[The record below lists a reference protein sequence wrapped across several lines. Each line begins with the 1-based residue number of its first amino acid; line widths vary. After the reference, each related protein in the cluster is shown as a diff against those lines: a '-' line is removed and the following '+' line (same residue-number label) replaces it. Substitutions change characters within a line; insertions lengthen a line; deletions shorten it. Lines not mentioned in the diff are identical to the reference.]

1 MNVKDGIGLG
11 IFNNCV
17 HLFPGPACGLSGV
30 TGSDKYNSPGPGPGP
45 ASHTL
50 TLLIKD
56 PFEY

>member
-30 TGSDKYNSPGPGPGP
+30 TGSDKYNRPGP

-50 TLLIKD
+50 TLLIKG